1 MKRSLSPATKAVTFW
16 AFLLLVVAPLA
27 LNAQNKVTPDR
38 KPDAV
43 ITKSKNVK
51 PERIKKHTVSRSAKV
66 KKHITVSP
74 NPSADDKKLKQIK
87 EEKSKLR
94 AKSGK

>member
-1 MKRSLSPATKAVTFW
+1 MKRSLSLATKVVTIWIFV
-16 AFLLLVVAPLA
+16 LLVVAPLISI
-27 LNAQNKVTPDR
+27 AQNKVTPDK

-51 PERIKKHTVSRSAKV
+51 PERIEKHTDSKKKKV
-66 KKHITVSP
+66 KKHTTVSP

-94 AKSGK
+94 AQSVK